1 MALIL
6 HLTFLFLTTI
16 MLALSL
22 TVSPSTEFS
31 TTLLDVTA
39 SLHPQ
44 QTQPNPTPPP
54 SSSFTLQLYPTHS
67 LHNPPQKDHLSNFLA
82 QLNRD
87 KARVNSI
94 VAKLQLAIS
103 QVNESEVRPEY
114 LSSPVTSGESQG
126 SGEYFA
132 RIGVGQPPHNFNLD
146 LDTGSDITWLQCK
159 PCERCFQQV
168 DPIFDPSGSPSYGQ
182 ITCDAPQ
189 CRQLD
194 QKPICKANKCQY
206 QVNYGDGSVSMG
218 DFITET
224 VWFGKTESVPRVP
237 LGCGHFNV
245 GLFAASAGI
254 LGLGRG
260 PLSLPSQIKA
270 TSFSYCL
277 VARGSNRSS
286 TLDFNS
292 AQLDD
297 SVVTRMLSNPKVA
310 SFYYA
315 GFTGISIGG
324 RRVPVPVSTF
334 EIDSSGNGGILVDS
348 GTAVTWL
355 QNQAYEAV
363 RDAFTSLTVNLPRV
377 PGRVLMFDTCYNFS
391 GFETVKVP
399 TVSFVGQGGKSWSL
413 AAEAY
418 IIPLDRT
425 AGTFCFAMAPMQE
438 ALSILGNVQQQGT
451 RVSFDIA
458 NSLIG
463 FSPNKC

>member
-1 MALIL
+1 MALSL

-22 TVSPSTEFS
+22 TVSPTTEFS
-31 TTLLDVTA
+31 TTILDVTA

-54 SSSFTLQLYPTHS
+54 SSSFTLQLYPKHS
-67 LHNPPQKDHLSNFLA
+67 LHNPPQNDYHSNFLA

-94 VAKLQLAIS
+94 AAKLKLAIS
-103 QVNESEVRPEY
+103 KANESEVRPEY

-132 RIGVGQPPHNFNLD
+132 RIGVGQPPQNYYLD
-146 LDTGSDITWLQCK
+146 MDTGSDITWLQCK
-159 PCERCFQQV
+159 PCERCYKEV
-168 DPIFDPSGSPSYGQ
+168 DPIFDPSGSSSYAQ

-194 QKPICKANKCQY
+194 NKPPCKDNKCQY
-206 QVNYGDGSVSMG
+206 QVNYGDGSVSTG

-224 VWFGKTESVPRVP
+224 VSFGKTGSVPRVP

-245 GLFAASAGI
+245 GFFTASAGI

-292 AQLDD
+292 ARPDD
-297 SVVTRMLSNPKVA
+297 SVVTRMLSNPKFA

-315 GFTGISIGG
+315 GFTAISIGG
-324 RRVPVPVSTF
+324 QRVPVPVSTF

-348 GTAVTWL
+348 GTVVTRL

-363 RDAFTSLTVNLPRV
+363 RDAFTSLTPNLPRV
-377 PGRVLMFDTCYNFS
+377 PGRVLIFDTCYNFS
-391 GFETVKVP
+391 GLVTVKVP
-399 TVSFVGQGGKSWSL
+399 TVSFEGEGGKSWTL

-418 IIPLDRT
+418 IIPVDRN
-425 AGTFCFAMAPMQE
+425 AGIYCFAMAPTQE
-438 ALSILGNVQQQGT
+438 TFSILGNVQQQET
-451 RVSFDIA
+451 RVTFDIA